1 MIRQSCPLQVP
12 FHVHRNTHSTS
23 LPCPA
28 VSQLTSSM
36 VLATRPSLNEVSP
49 LTAHHGPRL
58 LPPLFHL
65 LTLNIPH
72 HSSLCYPPA
81 GASLTSVVALATPP
95 SSSEASPLTVPSWC
109 TTEAPSFPSPDLQ
122 YPPLFLPLL
131 PPCRCFTDFSR
142 GAGYAAFIKR
152 GLAFNGPIVVY
163 SWPTVGRPS
172 PSMGLGVIKM
182 YRKDEESSMRAG
194 ADLHVRLSR
203 CWC

>member
-81 GASLTSVVALATPP
+81 GASLTSAVALATPP
-95 SSSEASPLTVPSWC
+95 SSSEASPSTVPSWC
-109 TTEAPSFPSPDLQ
+109 TA
-122 YPPLFLPLL
+122 
-131 PPCRCFTDFSR
+131 
-142 GAGYAAFIKR
+142 
-152 GLAFNGPIVVY
+152 
-163 SWPTVGRPS
+163 GRPW
-172 PSMGLGVIKM
+172 
-182 YRKDEESSMRAG
+182 AG
-194 ADLHVRLSR
+194 RPPPWGWASSR
-203 CWC
+203 CTERTRNLPCELARTCT